1 MHLINDIHL
10 VFSLCGTVGN
20 LLPDLTDVVDTVV
33 GCRIDL
39 DHIHG
44 CSRLYRPT
52 GRALVTWTAVHRL
65 LTVDRFCKNLCH
77 GRFTGSTGSTEQ
89 KCVTDTVR
97 TNLIF

>member
-1 MHLINDIHL
+1 MHLIDDIHL
-10 VFSLCGTVGN
+10 VFSLCRTVGN

-39 DHIHG
+39 DHVHG
-44 CSRLYRPT
+44 CSRLDRFT
-52 GRALVTWTAVHRL
+52 GRTFVTGTSIHRL
-65 LTVDRFCKNLCH
+65 LTVDRFRKDLCH
-77 GRFTGSTGSTEQ
+77 GRLTGSTGSTEQ